1 MTKKIHSSTFGLYK
15 AGGLAY
21 DRAIYLSLYNGEKET
36 THTTKKYKYKI
47 LKPRLSLYAAG
58 HTHKIVSTI

>member
-1 MTKKIHSSTFGLYK
+1 MIKKIHSSTFGLYK
-15 AGGLAY
+15 AGGSAY

-47 LKPRLSLYAAG
+47 LKPRLSLYAA
-58 HTHKIVSTI
+58 